1 MKLALLCYTF
11 FIHPHSSPLLTLTF
25 FISLSLLLHSS
36 SSHTPLFTDF
46 PPPFLPP
53 SLFLFLFP
61 SLSSPLLTHIIP
73 LPLLS
78 YQGKSVPVLCLEGF
92 SQLLQ
97 TVSTR
102 YPHKMEA
109 FLTSINPT
117 TEEDTSRNDRVHFFV
132 RHFQVHVK
140 WREVATFP
148 DHTHTTGQ
156 VLGMCYFS
164 NSSCWR
170 YSDLKS
176 PICCVWNK
184 TEAKLLPDSLPIVS
198 FCY

>member
-1 MKLALLCYTF
+1 MPSPSLLHLLYPPSF
-11 FIHPHSSPLLTLTF
+11 FPTSHSHLLHLPFSPPPLFLLPHS
-25 FISLSLLLHSS
+25 
-36 SSHTPLFTDF
+36 

-53 SLFLFLFP
+53 SLFLSLFP

-140 WREVATFP
+140 WREVASFP
-148 DHTHTTGQ
+148 GHTHTTGQ
-156 VLGMCYFS
+156 VLGMC
-164 NSSCWR
+164 
-170 YSDLKS
+170 
-176 PICCVWNK
+176 
-184 TEAKLLPDSLPIVS
+184 LL
-198 FCY
+198 